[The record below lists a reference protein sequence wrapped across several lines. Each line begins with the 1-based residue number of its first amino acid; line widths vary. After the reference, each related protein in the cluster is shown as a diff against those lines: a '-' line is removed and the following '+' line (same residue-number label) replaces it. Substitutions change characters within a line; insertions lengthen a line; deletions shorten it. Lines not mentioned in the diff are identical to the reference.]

1 MNYGIIK
8 HTQYA
13 GGRYDERKISGR
25 AVRRLAGRS
34 LSFAA
39 APATVQDAQKAVYTK
54 SNGSTLTIQ
63 YPAVSVAGNAAA
75 SQKIAQYFIEEQA
88 KAKAFFDKESMEGM
102 KMTEEKSYV
111 VTLNDGKYLS
121 FIDQGYI
128 YFDKAPT
135 RRAGS
140 TA

>member
-1 MNYGIIK
+1 MMK
-8 HTQYA
+8 
-13 GGRYDERKISGR
+13 EK
-25 AVRRLAGRS
+25 LAAALCAALLVGS

-88 KAKAFFDKESMEGM
+88 KAKAFFDKQGL
-102 KMTEEKSYV
+102 KKLPRVKEKAW
-111 VTLNDGKYLS
+111 
-121 FIDQGYI
+121 
-128 YFDKAPT
+128 KA
-135 RRAGS
+135 
-140 TA
+140 